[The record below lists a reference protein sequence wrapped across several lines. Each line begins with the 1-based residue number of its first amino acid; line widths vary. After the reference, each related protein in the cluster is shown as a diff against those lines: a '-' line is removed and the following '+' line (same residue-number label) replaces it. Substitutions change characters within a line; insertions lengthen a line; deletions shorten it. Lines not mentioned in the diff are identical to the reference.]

1 MRYLLAFVPILT
13 LAVASPALAGEL
25 SCSWRAAA
33 EEGSADNPTGDTGA
47 PWVAGSRMT
56 EGAWRSLDEHF
67 QQLHFGLWTAEEVAA
82 LEASPGVALAV
93 LHPLPDQV
101 ARDGT
106 VVRPDE
112 AAVVQWP
119 ARIAPTDV
127 VLVAVANAR
136 PGEDWVLYGVQP
148 PPGQEVP
155 PGPILG
161 PASAAVDPGASGFF
175 RVHRLVADAQLW
187 PTLRWDARRVDV
199 NPFELETGLELT
211 TDQVVLN
218 VDPGASSP
226 QVLASGTFWVRS
238 RSHETIEAP
247 ALVNLSLQ
255 GPGSDLFTLE
265 VLPAGGEPAAS
276 GARNARVTERLDFLV
291 LAPPSTLSGSA
302 FIDQL
307 LPSGQSLALSVAA
320 EIVSF
325 VNEPG
330 EELDMGL
337 SSSGYSL
344 APGLPVVFPPSA
356 LLPRG
361 LVQRRAWL
369 EVWRPEP
376 VADPED

>member
-1 MRYLLAFVPILT
+1 MRYLLAFVPFLVV
-13 LAVASPALAGEL
+13 LASSPAFAGEL
-25 SCSWRAAA
+25 SCSWRAIA

-56 EGAWRSLDEHF
+56 EAAWRSLDEHF
-67 QQLHFGLWTAEEVAA
+67 QQYHFGLWTVDEVAA

-93 LHPLPDQV
+93 LHPLPDRM
-101 ARDGT
+101 APDGSLL
-106 VVRPDE
+106 RPDE

-119 ARIAPTDV
+119 FRVAPTDV

-136 PGEDWVLYGVQP
+136 PGEDWVLYGVGSV
-148 PPGQEVP
+148 PGQPDVP
-155 PGPILG
+155 APTLG
-161 PASAAVDPGASGFF
+161 PASAAVDSGATGFF
-175 RVHRLVADAQLW
+175 RVHRLVADAQRW
-187 PTLRWDARRVDV
+187 PELRWEARRVDV

-211 TDQVVLN
+211 TGQVALEVS
-218 VDPGASSP
+218 PHASSP

-238 RSHETIEAP
+238 RSHESIEAP

-276 GARNARVTERLDFLV
+276 SARNARVSERLDFLV

-307 LPSGQSLALSVAA
+307 LPPGQSLVLSVAA

-325 VNEPG
+325 ANEPG

-344 APGLPVVFPPSA
+344 APGLPVVFPPAS
-356 LLPRG
+356 LLPRD

-369 EVWRPEP
+369 EVWRPPLVEP
-376 VADPED
+376 EGD